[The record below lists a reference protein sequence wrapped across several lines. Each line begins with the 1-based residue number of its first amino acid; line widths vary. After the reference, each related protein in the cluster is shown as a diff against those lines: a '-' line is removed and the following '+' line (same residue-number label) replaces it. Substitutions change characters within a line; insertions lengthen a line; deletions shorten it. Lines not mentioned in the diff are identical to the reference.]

1 MQELEIK
8 CQVPADRLAAVEA
21 ELRRGAP
28 AVQRLH
34 LQAAYFDTADRR
46 LAGSM
51 TALRVRREG
60 RRSVQ
65 TLKTSLDGMLTRFEH
80 NVPLSARDG
89 LAADPARHA
98 GTAGGDRLAGLLA
111 DGAALQEMYRTD
123 VWRLTRRLRTRHGT
137 VELALD
143 VGHLVCGDQRLPV
156 RELEVEL
163 VQGSAQ
169 AVLDVAW
176 RWMARHGLWLDVRS
190 KAEAGDRL
198 SRGGVSVPGV
208 RGEDP
213 RLAPDLTP
221 AQAWPVLLQHLLRP
235 ILANQSE
242 LASPTHERTSPE
254 HRMDQVH
261 QLRVALR
268 RLRSALR
275 LFEGWPGVDVPEGLG
290 ERLAAVFATLGSAR
304 DRDVAAQLLAP
315 ALAPAGLPAI
325 DWGAAAS
332 APDPAEALRQPQVQA
347 LWLDLLAWAHASA
360 ALAALEG
367 GERLRDMAARRLR
380 RWHRAIADQA
390 EGFLAL
396 DDPQRHTLRK
406 RIKRLRYAVDFTG
419 SLFPPGRVKRY
430 LKHLARAQEAFGQFN
445 DLCMADALLQSL
457 DQPGAWYARGW
468 LAARREAAL
477 TPCREALCELAGAT
491 PFWRG

>member
-8 CQVPADRLAAVEA
+8 CQVPPDRLAAVEA
-21 ELRRGAP
+21 ELRRGAA
-28 AVQRLH
+28 AVQRIH

-80 NVPLSARDG
+80 NVPLAAREG
-89 LAADPARHA
+89 LAADPARHL
-98 GTAGGDRLAGLLA
+98 GTPGGERLAGLLA

-143 VGHLVCGDQRLPV
+143 VGYLVCGGARLAV
-156 RELEVEL
+156 RELEIEL
-163 VQGSAQ
+163 VQGRAQ
-169 AVLDVAW
+169 AVLDVAR

-198 SRGGVSVPGV
+198 SRGVASVPAV
-208 RGEDP
+208 RGRDP
-213 RLAPDLTP
+213 QLDVELRP

-242 LASPTHERTSPE
+242 LASPTHAQTLPE

-275 LFEGWPGVDVPEGLG
+275 LFEGWPGIDAPQGLG
-290 ERLAAVFATLGSAR
+290 ERLADVFTALGSAR

-325 DWGAAAS
+325 DWSCGVPTA
-332 APDPAEALRQPQVQA
+332 DPAEVLRRPQVQA
-347 LWLDLLAWAHASA
+347 LWLELLAWAHAPAGPA
-360 ALAALEG
+360 ASEG
-367 GERLRDMAARRLR
+367 GRLQDLAARRIR
-380 RWHRAIADQA
+380 RWHRAVTDQA
-390 EGFLAL
+390 DGFMAL
-396 DDPQRHTLRK
+396 DDEQRHTLRK

-430 LKHLARAQEAFGQFN
+430 LKHLARAQETFGQFN
-445 DLCMADALLQSL
+445 DLCMADALLQPM

-468 LAARREAAL
+468 LAARREASL
-477 TPCREALCELAGAT
+477 TACQQALCELAGAA
-491 PFWRG
+491 PFWKG